1 MFSSIDSQGVVNE
14 EPDIEAAVVLGA
26 PPCPVSATALLHF
39 CGSHCVGVIFMP
51 TPPSSCCAAEKGK
64 KKKKEKTKKKKS
76 AKSDS
81 KKTSKKMV
89 KQKSLDK
96 PIDKLPFEEF
106 ENPLSQESVV
116 ESDTVTRMQMT

>member
-1 MFSSIDSQGVVNE
+1 
-14 EPDIEAAVVLGA
+14 
-26 PPCPVSATALLHF
+26 
-39 CGSHCVGVIFMP
+39 MP

-64 KKKKEKTKKKKS
+64 KKNKQETKEKKS

-116 ESDTVTRMQMT
+116 ESDTVTRSQLT

>member
-1 MFSSIDSQGVVNE
+1 
-14 EPDIEAAVVLGA
+14 
-26 PPCPVSATALLHF
+26 
-39 CGSHCVGVIFMP
+39 MP

-64 KKKKEKTKKKKS
+64 KKKKEKTKEKKS

-96 PIDKLPFEEF
+96 PLDKQTVEEF

-116 ESDTVTRMQMT
+116 ESGTVTRSQLT

>member
-1 MFSSIDSQGVVNE
+1 MPRAI
-14 EPDIEAAVVLGA
+14 
-26 PPCPVSATALLHF
+26 SATALLHF

-64 KKKKEKTKKKKS
+64 KKKEQKTGAKEKKS

-96 PIDKLPFEEF
+96 PLDKLTFEEF
-106 ENPLSQESVV
+106 ENPVSQESFV

>member
-39 CGSHCVGVIFMP
+39 CGSYCVGVFVLP
-51 TPPSSCCAAEKGK
+51 TPPSSCCAAEKEK
-64 KKKKEKTKKKKS
+64 KKNKQKIVAKEKQS

-81 KKTSKKMV
+81 KKTSEKIV
-89 KQKSLDK
+89 KQTSKDK
-96 PIDKLPFEEF
+96 PPVVDSPVT
-106 ENPLSQESVV
+106 SQQGSRFAE
-116 ESDTVTRMQMT
+116 T